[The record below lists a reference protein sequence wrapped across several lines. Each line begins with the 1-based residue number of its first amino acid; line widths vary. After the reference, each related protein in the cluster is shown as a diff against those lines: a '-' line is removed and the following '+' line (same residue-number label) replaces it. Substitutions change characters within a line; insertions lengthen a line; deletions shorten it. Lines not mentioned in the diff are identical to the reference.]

1 MRGYICLH
9 YFLFTLHL
17 FTSPIPVVS
26 DPPFLNTLRDY
37 SRKYRTVYRHF
48 RARWSIDSGKRYR
61 WQLWPKLRLVKYHP
75 AAPETGGRRKRTEK
89 KEPRCRERW
98 REIGRIKPLCTR
110 LSILFSIFPPADYLV
125 SQKQSFGC
133 DSYRFSAKED

>member
-1 MRGYICLH
+1 MRENICLH

-26 DPPFLNTLRDY
+26 NLPFLNTLRDY

-48 RARWSIDSGKRYR
+48 RANWSIDSGKRYR

-89 KEPRCRERW
+89 KNRDVERDRERD
-98 REIGRIKPLCTR
+98 RENQAALYETIYSFFHFSTSGLPRFPETIIR
-110 LSILFSIFPPADYLV
+110 L
-125 SQKQSFGC
+125 
-133 DSYRFSAKED
+133 R